1 MRRRKLSG
9 YTSPFWRCIASISE
23 TWSRRLS
30 RQLMMLQ
37 TTLRNDC
44 HWRILPMICPSF
56 SSSFTLRCAY
66 ILPDT
71 WRRYSPSRRYFN
83 VGELTP
89 FKQLSGMLR
98 LSTKYLCDQLRQA
111 VITHLMIV
119 YPRERAKLLSPSPLI
134 PTENKDDTV
143 SLPS

>member
-1 MRRRKLSG
+1 IL
-9 YTSPFWRCIASISE
+9 ISE
-23 TWSRRLS
+23 EKKAFRVHLAVLAMHSQYLRDMVEKAQPSTDDAADHSPQRLPLADS
-30 RQLMMLQ
+30 ADDMSFFLQ
-37 TTLRNDC
+37 FVYTPL
-44 HWRILPMICPSF
+44 
-56 SSSFTLRCAY
+56 
-66 ILPDT
+66 
-71 WRRYSPSRRYFN
+71 YFN